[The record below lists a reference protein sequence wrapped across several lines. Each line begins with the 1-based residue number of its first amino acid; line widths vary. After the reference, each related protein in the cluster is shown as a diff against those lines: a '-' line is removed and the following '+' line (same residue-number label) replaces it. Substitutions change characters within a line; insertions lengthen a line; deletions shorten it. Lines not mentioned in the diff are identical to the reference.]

1 MAKEEARK
9 KTGEAMLLKDE
20 WKRAPKERG
29 IFETEVAALR
39 STVVE
44 LEANRD
50 RDIHR
55 GSCAARR
62 EIANGFQEVLSS
74 LEKRWV
80 EKKKEVSAEIQLHQV
95 VANLD
100 LLDEIKDERLVVDD
114 EIVRLK
120 EIKKDCQAVASLA
133 AIPDWLVAGL
143 DLLQVCEDSAAD
155 DQAATSSADEEA
167 SSQVVFVFIVSVS
180 DSCDPCCFIFDFEFL
195 NG

>member
-80 EKKKEVSAEIQLHQV
+80 EKKKEVSAEIQLH
-95 VANLD
+95 
-100 LLDEIKDERLVVDD
+100 
-114 EIVRLK
+114 
-120 EIKKDCQAVASLA
+120 
-133 AIPDWLVAGL
+133 
-143 DLLQVCEDSAAD
+143 
-155 DQAATSSADEEA
+155 
-167 SSQVVFVFIVSVS
+167 
-180 DSCDPCCFIFDFEFL
+180 
-195 NG
+195 